1 MSTLTDQNMVLNESE
16 EEVALD
22 TTPVSEEAS
31 EEAVEAEVESAEE
44 TEATPEETE
53 ETQKK
58 GYSQRVRELNT
69 RAKEA
74 EERAKSLEER
84 VAELTRTQDAPNA
97 NQQFDAPEP
106 ALIQPGEEIDALELD
121 KRLRERETRI
131 LARADATSL
140 LRSKQ
145 SEAVSRINTEA
156 SEAMRTYPE
165 LDPDSDT
172 YNKELSETVTEAVE
186 AHIKADPYNA
196 SVKKFVS
203 RLMKPYLGAVTRE
216 VGKTTETLAKQVS
229 ESALRPTNVRK
240 PEKAATDKSIEEL
253 EQELGVVH
261 V

>member
-1 MSTLTDQNMVLNESE
+1 LKDKNKALNESE
-16 EEVALD
+16 EDVAID

-31 EEAVEAEVESAEE
+31 EEAVETPTEPAGEEEVE
-44 TEATPEETE
+44 PEETE
-53 ETQKK
+53 ETKKK
-58 GYSQRVRELNT
+58 GYSARVRELNT

-84 VAELTRTQDAPNA
+84 VAELTRTQEVPNV
-97 NQQFDAPEP
+97 NQQIDAPEP
-106 ALIQPGEEIDALELD
+106 ALIQPGEDIDALELD
-121 KRLRERETRI
+121 RRLQEREKRI

-145 SEAVSRINTEA
+145 SEAVSRINIEA
-156 SEAMRTYPE
+156 SEAMRIYPE
-165 LDPDSDT
+165 LDPDSDSF
-172 YNKELSETVTEAVE
+172 NKELSETVYEAVE

-203 RLMKPYLGAVTRE
+203 KLMKPYLGAVTRE

-240 PEKAATDKSIEEL
+240 PEKAAAEKTIEEL
-253 EQELGVVH
+253 EQELGIVH
-261 V
+261 S

>member
-1 MSTLTDQNMVLNESE
+1 LTTQDKALNESGE
-16 EEVALD
+16 ETTLD

-31 EEAVEAEVESAEE
+31 AEAVETPTESAEE
-44 TEATPEETE
+44 VEAEAEETE
-53 ETQKK
+53 EAQKK

-69 RAKEA
+69 RAKMA

-84 VAELTRTQDAPNA
+84 VAELTRTQDVPNVY
-97 NQQFDAPEP
+97 QQFDAPAEP
-106 ALIQPGEEIDALELD
+106 LIKPGEEIDAFELN
-121 KRLRERETRI
+121 KRLEERERRI
-131 LARADATSL
+131 IAGADATSL

-145 SEAVSRINTEA
+145 SEAISRINTES

-172 YNKELSETVTEAVE
+172 FNKELSETVTEAVE

-229 ESALRPTNVRK
+229 ESALRPTNVHK
-240 PEKAATDKSIEEL
+240 PEKTATEMTQEEL
-253 EQELGVVH
+253 EQRLGIVQS
-261 V
+261 